1 MLPKEDI
8 KTLRRLGRYALRY
21 WPRILVGLL
30 AMLVYAAAY
39 SAPAYLTKILMDGAL
54 IKGSMDDL
62 VIVAIL
68 TAGAGIVIG
77 VSAFVKEYFRQQVV
91 QRAVVDLRQEAGDYL
106 LRLSMAYFDQ
116 KKVGDLISRLTNDIK
131 AASLALNFFTADIV
145 ECPLVIAF
153 ALVAALYHSWQL
165 TLICLLGLPL
175 IWLLLVRFGRRIRK
189 HSSKSLA
196 QLAQVTESMQQMIS
210 GMRVVKS
217 FGLEKQ
223 KAEEFRRENEL
234 FLKRVLKMVRN
245 KAAGRAL
252 IEASYVLA
260 LAALIFLGGFVVMNN
275 YWGLTVGGLAAFCTA
290 LATMYRPGKRL
301 ARAYTIVQ
309 ESLPGCHRIFALL
322 DEKPEI
328 KDAPDAIELKEVRGE
343 IVFEDVWFAYNG
355 GEPVL
360 RAASF
365 HLQPGKVLGIVGPSG
380 AGKSTILNL
389 ILRFYDPTRGRIL
402 IDGIDIRKIRRKSLL
417 KHIAVVTQEPFLF
430 NTTIAEN
437 IGYGRVDATFE
448 EIVEA
453 AKAANIHETIES
465 LEHGYETVV
474 GERGAKLSG
483 GERQRITIARA
494 ILRNPTILL
503 LDEATSNLDSESE
516 KAVQEALSRLI
527 RGRTCIIVAHRL
539 STVRDA
545 DRIMV
550 VDNGMIVEQG
560 THEELMARNGLYRKL
575 YDIQHRPEPV
585 EAPE

>member
-1 MLPKEDI
+1 MLPKKDI
-8 KTLRRLGRYALRY
+8 KTLKRLSKYALRY
-21 WPRILVGLL
+21 WWRIVAALV
-30 AMLVYAAAY
+30 AMLVYAVAY
-39 SAPAYLTKILMDGAL
+39 SAPAYLTKILMDNAL
-54 IKGSMDDL
+54 IEKSMSDL
-62 VIVAIL
+62 YLVAVL
-68 TAGAGIVIG
+68 TAAAGLVIG
-77 VSAFVKEYFRQQVV
+77 VAAFVKEYFRQQVV
-91 QRAVVDLRQEAGDYL
+91 QRALVDLRQEAGDYL

-131 AASLALNFFTADIV
+131 SATMALNFFTADIV

-165 TLICLLGLPL
+165 TLICFGVLPL
-175 IWLLLVRFGRRIRK
+175 IWFIFVRFGKRIRK
-189 HSSKSLA
+189 HSAKSLA

-234 FLKRVLKMVRN
+234 FLKRILRMVRN

-252 IEASYVLA
+252 VEASYILSLA
-260 LAALIFLGGFVVMNN
+260 GLVFLGGWVVANN

-301 ARAYTIVQ
+301 ARAYTVVQ
-309 ESLPGCHRIFALL
+309 ESLAGCQRIFDLL

-328 KDAPDAIELKEVRGE
+328 KDAPDAIEIKDLRGE
-343 IVFEDVWFAYNG
+343 IVFDNVWFTYNG
-355 GEPVL
+355 GEPAL
-360 RAASF
+360 RALSF

-402 IDGIDIRKIRRKSLL
+402 IDGIDIRKIKRKSLL

-437 IGYGRVDATFE
+437 IGYGRPDATFE

-453 AKAANIHETIES
+453 AKAANIHDTIMS
-465 LEHGYETVV
+465 LENGYETVV
-474 GERGAKLSG
+474 GERGGRLSG

-494 ILRNPTILL
+494 LLRNPKILL

-516 KAVQEALSRLI
+516 KAVHEALSRLI

-539 STVRDA
+539 SAVRDA
-545 DRIMV
+545 DRIIVLDDGMV
-550 VDNGMIVEQG
+550 VEQG

-575 YDIQHRPEPV
+575 YDIQMQPETV
-585 EAPE
+585 ETPE